1 MVHEPKTLQIE
12 LNQSL
17 TVEYSKMHYKAL
29 TKNYRVHQED
39 TNLIH

>member
-12 LNQSL
+12 LNQSRTNGVL
-17 TVEYSKMHYKAL
+17 QNAYKAL